1 MKKIKLFLLAL
12 LITAIPK
19 SLWAY
24 TVHQVVSFDGGQTHY
39 KVLIPSGPKA
49 SLMFLGTKLKGH
61 LNIPAEINDKQ
72 GTTFKVTEIG
82 FQGGYPS
89 YDITSVKLPE
99 TIIKINNDCFQGAKL
114 TDLNIPKNV
123 IVISEWAWSAIN
135 EVPKCKV
142 EDGNTKFES
151 DNNGVLYTK
160 GKKALRCVPSK
171 IMGTGGNDTYTIDN
185 VVDTICVNA
194 FHNIFKLKKIVLP
207 PNLKSVQEK
216 YPSIVINTESSR
228 GRSFQ

>member
-123 IVISEWAWSAIN
+123 IVISEWAWSA
-135 EVPKCKV
+135 
-142 EDGNTKFES
+142 
-151 DNNGVLYTK
+151 
-160 GKKALRCVPSK
+160 
-171 IMGTGGNDTYTIDN
+171 M
-185 VVDTICVNA
+185 
-194 FHNIFKLKKIVLP
+194 
-207 PNLKSVQEK
+207 K
-216 YPSIVINTESSR
+216 YPNVKLRTATRNLNLIIMECSIRKEKKHSVA
-228 GRSFQ
+228 FLQK